1 MMSLSARL
9 AALPK
14 RLHHIIATHPHAA
27 PALYEHGEVMTFAML
42 RDAVEELAKTLRDEG
57 VRAGDRVMLVAENSR
72 LLVAAILA
80 ASQLDAWAVIINARL
95 SAGEIETIRQH
106 CAARRVLFSSAVST
120 DAAAHAER
128 AGAQIRQSA
137 LLGSYHLG
145 PLNEACAPE
154 PVHADP
160 AMQVAAMIYTTGTTG
175 DPKGVM
181 LTHRNLMFVADTA
194 RTMRKLTEADSVFA
208 VLPFSHVFGL
218 SSVCLASLYAG
229 CSQHLE
235 ARFDPAKM
243 IRALANDNISMMLGV
258 PAMFAK
264 ALELADTQHI
274 ELRAPTLRFMYAG
287 GSPLDQTLK
296 DTVEQRFGCRLHN
309 GYGLTESSPTIS
321 HTRVDQPRRDTSV
334 GPPIDG
340 VEVRLLNSQRTAPV
354 APGEV
359 GELWVRGPN
368 VMKGYYRAEQQTAA
382 VIDAEGWFNTG
393 DLARAD
399 ADGALFIVGRSKE
412 LIIRSGFNVYPPE
425 VEAALNAYPG
435 VVMSAVVGRAVD
447 GNEEVVAFIQV
458 LAPETFDLAALQAFL
473 AEQLAPYKRPAE
485 LRILSSLPAA
495 ASGKV
500 LKHQLQ
506 KMAMHA

>member
-42 RDAVEELAKTLRDEG
+42 RDAVEELAQTLRDEG

-95 SAGEIETIRQH
+95 SAGEIEAIRQH

-175 DPKGVM
+175 APKGVM

-296 DTVEQRFGCRLHN
+296 DTVEQRFGCALHN

-321 HTRVDQPRRDTSV
+321 HTRVD
-334 GPPIDG
+334 
-340 VEVRLLNSQRTAPV
+340 
-354 APGEV
+354 
-359 GELWVRGPN
+359 
-368 VMKGYYRAEQQTAA
+368 
-382 VIDAEGWFNTG
+382 
-393 DLARAD
+393 
-399 ADGALFIVGRSKE
+399 
-412 LIIRSGFNVYPPE
+412 
-425 VEAALNAYPG
+425 
-435 VVMSAVVGRAVD
+435 
-447 GNEEVVAFIQV
+447 
-458 LAPETFDLAALQAFL
+458 
-473 AEQLAPYKRPAE
+473 
-485 LRILSSLPAA
+485 
-495 ASGKV
+495 
-500 LKHQLQ
+500 
-506 KMAMHA
+506 